1 MHQLHLPWLELT
13 VILPLIGAVVV
24 SRLRRAEDARRAAL
38 LCALA
43 SLLCS
48 VAAWWDLSSLH
59 TFEAHDGWDLLTAV
73 FGYDPLVVDELSAPL
88 LPLTALI
95 FLTTM
100 ATTTRTKLA
109 RFSLPATLL
118 SQALT
123 LALLSC
129 KQPWLVIVLLGLQAL
144 PPLWELRSRRRSVRV
159 FAFHMGPMGGLL
171 VLGQLGVDSA
181 GAGQAPIWAVWLLTL
196 AVLLRCGV
204 VPVHCWLTDLFENA
218 TFGTALLFAT
228 PMAGAYA
235 AVRLVLPVA
244 PDGVLRTIALASLVT
259 AVYAAGTTL
268 VQREA
273 RRFFCYLFL
282 SHASLVLVGLET
294 ATPVG
299 LTGGLAV
306 WLSVGLSLTG
316 FGLSLRAV
324 EGRTGRLSLAIYQGL
339 YERVPELAVFCLLTG
354 LASVGFPGT
363 IGFVATELL
372 IDGAVQIYP
381 HVGIAVVIAAALN
394 GIAVLQL
401 YFRLFTGARHVSD
414 ISLRSRPLEGAAVLT
429 LAALIL
435 LGGVIP
441 QPGIRSR
448 HHAAV
453 ELIHARRVSMSGGA
467 AADALASPA
476 VADSAAAERD
486 TQTSQPQ

>member
-1 MHQLHLPWLELT
+1 MNQLHLPWLELT
-13 VILPLIGAVVV
+13 VLLPLLSAAAAWRMRQAEQARQTALVGA
-24 SRLRRAEDARRAAL
+24 AAAL
-38 LCALA
+38 FCA
-43 SLLCS
+43 
-48 VAAWWDLSSLH
+48 VAAWFDLSSLH
-59 TFEAHDGWDLLTAV
+59 TFEAHDSWDLVTALV
-73 FGYDPLVVDELSAPL
+73 GQDPLVVDELSAPL
-88 LPLTALI
+88 LPLTALL
-95 FLTTM
+95 FLAVM

-109 RFSLPATLL
+109 RFSFPATLV
-118 SQALT
+118 SESLT
-123 LALLSC
+123 LGLLAC
-129 KQPWLVIVLLGLQAL
+129 KAPWLVIALLALGTL
-144 PPLWELRSRRRSVRV
+144 PPLWELWQRRRSLRV
-159 FAFHMGPMGGLL
+159 FAWHMGLMTALL
-171 VLGQLGVDSA
+171 VIGQWGVDSRPA
-181 GAGQAPIWAVWLLTL
+181 GGQAPLWAALLLTA
-196 AVLLRCGV
+196 AVLLRSGV

-259 AVYAAGTTL
+259 AVYAAGMTL

-299 LTGGLAV
+299 LTGALAV
-306 WLSVGLSLTG
+306 WLSVGLSLSG

-324 EGRTGRLSLAIYQGL
+324 EGRTGRLSLTGYQGL
-339 YERVPELAVFCLLTG
+339 YDRVPELAAFCLITG

-381 HVGIAVVIAAALN
+381 HVGIAVVVASALN

-401 YFRLFTGARHVSD
+401 YFHLFTGARHVSD
-414 ISLRSRPLEGAAVLT
+414 ISLKSRKLEAAAVLT
-429 LAALIL
+429 LAVLIL
-435 LGGVIP
+435 LGGLAP
-441 QPGIRSR
+441 QPGIASR

-453 ELIHARRVSMSGGA
+453 ELIHARQA
-467 AADALASPA
+467 AMDPQPAAQASLH
-476 VADSAAAERD
+476 
-486 TQTSQPQ
+486 